1 MMNAFSDPPGEA
13 QPVSKPAPV
22 LVMPSPEPPPP
33 SHVWMHRI
41 WLVVFVLF
49 CLEVG
54 IILIVGPWTRAWTES
69 SLTSSYPA
77 VHEFLMNGFVR
88 GAISGLGVV
97 DFWIGISRAVNYRER
112 VP

>member
-1 MMNAFSDPPGEA
+1 MNAFSDLPGEA
-13 QPVSKPAPV
+13 RPAMNPGPV
-22 LVMPSPEPPPP
+22 LVMPPPERP
-33 SHVWMHRI
+33 SRSHLWMQRI

-54 IILIVGPWTRAWTES
+54 IILIVGPWTRAWTEN
-69 SLTSSYPA
+69 SLTGSYPA

-97 DFWIGISRAVNYRER
+97 DFWIGIARAVSYRER
-112 VP
+112 VS